1 MNNKAIYLYWSGNRK
16 ILKWNKE
23 NYYELLQQFTIDEI
37 EIMNDYLDGE
47 GYDLKGLYET
57 HAEYVDNVLFA
68 YIKDWMKLLVE
79 EDRFVEA
86 TVMFSFYSAVMSTRS
101 LN

>member
-23 NYYELLQQFTIDEI
+23 NYYELLNQLTIDEI
-37 EIMNDYLDGE
+37 EIMNDYLFGE
-47 GYDLKGLYET
+47 GHDLKGLFET
-57 HAEYVDNVLFA
+57 HAEYVDNVLFD
-68 YIKDWMKLLVE
+68 YIKDWMKLL
-79 EDRFVEA
+79 EDRFEEA
-86 TVMFSFYSAVMSTRS
+86 KEMFSIYSAVMATRP

>member
-1 MNNKAIYLYWSGNRK
+1 MSNKAIYLYWSGNRK
-16 ILKWNKE
+16 IMKWNKE
-23 NYYELLQQFTIDEI
+23 NYYELLKQLTIDEI

-47 GYDLKGLYET
+47 GYDLKGLCET

-68 YIKDWMKLLVE
+68 YIKDWMKLLIE
-79 EDRFVEA
+79 EDRFEEA
-86 TVMFSFYSAVMSTRS
+86 KEMFSIYSAVMATRP

>member
-23 NYYELLQQFTIDEI
+23 NYYELLNQLTIDEI
-37 EIMNDYLDGE
+37 EIMNDYLFGE
-47 GYDLKGLYET
+47 GHDLKGLFET

-68 YIKDWMKLLVE
+68 YIKDWRKLLAE

-86 TVMFSFYSAVMSTRS
+86 TEMISIYSAVMSTRS

>member
-68 YIKDWMKLLVE
+68 YIKDWMKLLAE

-86 TVMFSFYSAVMSTRS
+86 TEMFSIYSAVMSTRS